1 MNDASDEP
9 GRTLHREF
17 VGMLFALAIAEVAI
31 RSGEIVNSG
40 LGFWTKAPALSH
52 LFLAGA
58 VIAASWVG
66 WGWSKYSLSNVRHVF
81 TRDFV
86 ELAMDVWLVA
96 VYFFIVQGAE
106 RVVEVNGIRTIEA
119 SMKVEALW
127 ILVMFA
133 TYVSWDVLTK
143 WRQEN
148 ALVQRGWASIMCAA
162 LAAWTFWSLHALQG
176 TMSVVLGDLSLLMI
190 VLLFRAMKIHDLSA
204 HTKSSWVRIVVLAV
218 TWFALTRAA
227 LA

>member
-1 MNDASDEP
+1 MSDTSDEP

-40 LGFWTKAPALSH
+40 LGFGIKAPALAH
-52 LFLAGA
+52 LFLSGT

-106 RVVEVNGIRTIEA
+106 RVVEVNGTKTIEA
-119 SMKVEALW
+119 SMKAEALW

-143 WRQEN
+143 WRQGS
-148 ALVQRGWASIMCAA
+148 ALIQRGWASIVCA
-162 LAAWTFWSLHALQG
+162 LLSVWSFWSLQALQG
-176 TMSVVLGDLSLLMI
+176 TMPVVLGDLSLLMI

-204 HTKSSWVRIVVLAV
+204 HTKSSWARIIVLAA
-218 TWFALTRAA
+218 TWFVLARAA
-227 LA
+227 VA